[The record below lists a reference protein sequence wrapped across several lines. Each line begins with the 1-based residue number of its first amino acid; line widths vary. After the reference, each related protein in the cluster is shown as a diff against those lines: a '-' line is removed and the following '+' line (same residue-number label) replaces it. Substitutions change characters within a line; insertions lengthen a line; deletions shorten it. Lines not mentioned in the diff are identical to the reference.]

1 MPRENV
7 LIKSADNVNKIKEI
21 LTRKYKWFKEILNDD
36 VVTMLQTCY
45 TERGSVDSRDLV
57 ILSYAYNMDKPDI
70 EEDEYKAALRTLVSA
85 FSPRLSFDELDDI
98 IASIR
103 ERAEIEREEQ
113 LARVDNLDKIAEAH
127 KKEYGM
133 DERYFTLIRYSTK
146 EAIEERY
153 DNIMKELEK
162 PDLNFT
168 SLVKIAKKYHVE
180 KTKIQAYAYNHY
192 KDTIENAHEY
202 LDFLDDFKKEMLDN
216 MNNLDPNGLVDNY
229 KCIIFAM
236 LTQTNATKREEYKS
250 YYDSKV
256 KNIDEKIEVEN
267 IHIETDLPQYIIAK
281 DMRAFNFNAQ
291 LYSELTLGSEG
302 MIRSIEDDPILEWQY
317 EEKMRVQSSICKGRM
332 EFTLHHSFY
341 NIYNKASRYL
351 ETFKDIEN
359 QVNPLDGEEL
369 SEFKYQ
375 IHETFGT
382 QVANT
387 TLLETSDSQVT
398 SKVGISAYEKFF
410 VDGVQ
415 LKEKEPLKS
424 FILKEPEN
432 SRAIMD
438 LTCTM
443 LMNAVMEGRHHITY
457 VRLKEYN
464 GEFGFDIIPVKFIH
478 NKEAYVESKT
488 NWWSRFWAKFTNLDK
503 KYEKLRVKDQNLINR
518 YDNKVRETMQKYET
532 VFEERKVEDLEFAKK
547 LDDKNKFLLN
557 VKQDLN
563 KTVEYDD
570 VEELGLSDNS
580 ISDADLDVSMEENI
594 LKK

>member
-7 LIKSADNVNKIKEI
+7 LIKSAENVNKIKEI
-21 LTRKYKWFKEILNDD
+21 LTNKYKWFKEIVNDD
-36 VVTMLQTCY
+36 VVTMLQACY

-57 ILSYAYNMDKPDI
+57 ILSYAYNMDKPEI
-70 EEDEYKAALRTLVSA
+70 TESEYKIALRTLVNA
-85 FSPRLSFDELDDI
+85 FTPRLSFDELDDI

-127 KKEYGM
+127 KKEHGM

-153 DNIMKELEK
+153 DNIMKELNN

-168 SLVKIAKKYHVE
+168 SLVNIAKKYHVE

-202 LDFLDDFKKEMLDN
+202 LDFLDDFKKEMVDN
-216 MNNLDPNGLVDNY
+216 MDNLDPNGLVDNY

-256 KNIDEKIEVEN
+256 KNMDEKIEVEN

-281 DMRAFNFNAQ
+281 DMRAYNFNAQ

-302 MIRSIEDDPILEWQY
+302 MVRSIEDDPILEWQY
-317 EEKMRVQSSICKGRM
+317 EEKMRVQRSICKGRM
-332 EFTLHHSFY
+332 EFTLHDSFY
-341 NIYNKASRYL
+341 NIYNKAARYL
-351 ETFKDIEN
+351 ETFKDPED
-359 QVNPLDGEEL
+359 QVNPLEDDEL

-398 SKVGISAYEKFF
+398 SKVGICAYEKFF

-424 FILKEPEN
+424 FILKDPEN

-464 GEFGFDIIPVKFIH
+464 GEFGFDIVPVKFIH

-488 NWWSRFWAKFTNLDK
+488 NWWSRLWAKFTNLDK

-518 YDNKVRETMQKYET
+518 YDNKVRETMQKYEA
-532 VFEERKVEDLEFAKK
+532 VFEERKAEDLEFEKK
-547 LDDKNKFLLN
+547 MADKNKFLLN

-563 KTVEYDD
+563 KTVEYDN
-570 VEELGLSDNS
+570 VEELGLSNNS
-580 ISDADLDVSMEENI
+580 ISDSDIDVSMEENI